1 VFDERGELL
10 NTFVVTVHKRFSPR
24 CRLLTCHKNH
34 PLACADSHRDIRL
47 FERNLC

>member
-1 VFDERGELL
+1 L
-10 NTFVVTVHKRFSPR
+10 NTFVVTVHKRFVIELRFSPR